1 MKRVLISLALLA
13 AAQVEVQAQAQAQTI
28 KPGLWELNNK
38 VKTGNAQT
46 DQAMGMALKQLANM
60 PPEQRAQIE
69 AMMKQ
74 NGVSMPQSGGDGGM
88 VLTACVTPEM
98 AAKKELPLNQK
109 GKCTSKQEPVAGGMN
124 ISFSCTD
131 PASSGQ
137 GTLRFNGDSS
147 YTMNMN
153 VSTAASG
160 QPQNVT
166 VESTGRWLSAS
177 CPAR

>member
-13 AAQVEVQAQAQAQTI
+13 AAQVPAQTPAPTV

-74 NGVSMPQSGGDGGM
+74 NGVSMPQSGSDGGM

-98 AAKKELPLNQK
+98 AAKKELPLSQK

-137 GTLRFNGDSS
+137 GTIRFNGDSN

-166 VESTGRWLSAS
+166 VESTGRWLGAS